1 MTLDDLHGW
10 GISVLAL
17 NGQSFD
23 LSTASGKLMGTIIAG
38 MAEFER
44 DLIKERVKAGLARA
58 KATIDKDGYFITKT
72 GKKRKKLGRK
82 SGYGPSDKRVNK
94 VLELAEE
101 DLSYRL
107 IGRNL
112 GLSKN
117 TVMGIIKGGSIGP
130 AQMRPHQPPG

>member
-101 DLSYRL
+101 GLSYRL